1 MIDDILVGGGWTSIM
16 IDDILVGGGWTSITG
31 SVELMGVWFRYNYAC
46 QGANMCY
53 LDDVLYGDTSDDSPE

>member
-1 MIDDILVGGGWTSIM
+1 MIDDL
-16 IDDILVGGGWTSITG
+16 LVGGGWTSITG